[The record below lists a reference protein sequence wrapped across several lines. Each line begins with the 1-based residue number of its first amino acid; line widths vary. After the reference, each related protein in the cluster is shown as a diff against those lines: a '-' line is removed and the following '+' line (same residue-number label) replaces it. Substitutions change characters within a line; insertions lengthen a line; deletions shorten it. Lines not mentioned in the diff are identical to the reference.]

1 MSNPTKIRWGRI
13 VLATIMSEVG
23 VIAVLAIAIAA
34 YTQFGPPMSAAEEN
48 ALGEEIGYYV
58 APTAGFV
65 TTVLAVLWAARPL
78 VARFI
83 AHGMLIGLGSVL
95 LTVGFI
101 FTAQPDH
108 RLMYVI
114 AFALRLIAGPAG
126 GALAQWRFR
135 ARAAHAPGA
144 PNTGAAA

>member
-1 MSNPTKIRWGRI
+1 M
-13 VLATIMSEVG
+13 
-23 VIAVLAIAIAA
+23 
-34 YTQFGPPMSAAEEN
+34 
-48 ALGEEIGYYV
+48 
-58 APTAGFV
+58 APGAGFV

-101 FTAQPDH
+101 FSAQPDH

-114 AFALRLIAGPAG
+114 AFALRLLAGPAG
-126 GALAQWRFR
+126 GAVAQWRLAAKA
-135 ARAAHAPGA
+135 ARASDAH
-144 PNTGAAA
+144 NTGATA